1 MTKPPVAER
10 PRLTLEDYILFF
22 TTHSGGG
29 LTIDLLNQILFMH
42 GFTKFYRS
50 NKAVIVDAL
59 NSIDLLRPRR
69 STVSINAAAP
79 PPRAAAPSA
88 AELSTED
95 VKRDIE
101 DLGWRACPVGSV
113 LSIRARATP
122 VPLATIPPGSAAV
135 QRAPPPSVLG
145 ASSVLPPLAAG
156 KRKQRAPRGRGK
168 VATKKMEKRMMD
180 LLTLPSVEDMSA
192 EVQGEASIASA
203 IV

>member
-1 MTKPPVAER
+1 MTKPPAAER

-29 LTIDLLNQILFMH
+29 LTIDRLNQILIMH
-42 GFTKFYRS
+42 GFSKVYRS
-50 NKAVIVDAL
+50 NKSVIVDAL

-79 PPRAAAPSA
+79 PPRAADPSA

-95 VKRDIE
+95 VRRDIE

-113 LSIRARATP
+113 LSIRARPSP

-135 QRAPPPSVLG
+135 QRASSLLPPP
-145 ASSVLPPLAAG
+145 APAG
-156 KRKQRAPRGRGK
+156 KRKQRAPRGTGRW
-168 VATKKMEKRMMD
+168 AIKKREKRMME

-192 EVQGEASIASA
+192 DVQGEGSIASA